1 MSEGKGV
8 VQGNENVIDG
18 KENDMKSKKKKS
30 SKEILVAHSNARK
43 IISNNFA
50 RKNAKTH
57 AVQLPAPTI
66 KRGTHRLAV
75 YVFSK
80 II

>member
-30 SKEILVAHSNARK
+30 SKEVLVAHSNARK
-43 IISNNFA
+43 IINNNFA
-50 RKNAKTH
+50 RKNTKTH
-57 AVQLPAPTI
+57 AVQLPYQ
-66 KRGTHRLAV
+66 RLNEERTDSPFTFFA
-75 YVFSK
+75 K